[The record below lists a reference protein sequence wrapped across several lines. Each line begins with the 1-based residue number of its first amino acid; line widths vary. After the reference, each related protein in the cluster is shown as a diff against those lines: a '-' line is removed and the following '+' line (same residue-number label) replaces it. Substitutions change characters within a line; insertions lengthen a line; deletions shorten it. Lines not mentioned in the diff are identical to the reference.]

1 MIAYR
6 IWLLLGDKYL
16 QSPQNQFTCV
26 LIAKTGKLWMKSA
39 CFRLRKLHVNN
50 PESTPTFNVMTDIAC
65 SIFGSTNKQTSYL
78 ANLSVRINVLVHDI
92 SVNIGISLC
101 VVCTISLHGQITCCK
116 RAIICVFVRLMFIIS
131 MLEPWSLLIC
141 RHPSGRISRSIKSS
155 FSSREKRALSS
166 MFPIS
171 SLSSA

>member
-1 MIAYR
+1 MNEICMFSSQKAACQQSR
-6 IWLLLGDKYL
+6 IYTHVQCDDRHCMF
-16 QSPQNQFTCV
+16 N
-26 LIAKTGKLWMKSA
+26 
-39 CFRLRKLHVNN
+39 FR
-50 PESTPTFNVMTDIAC
+50 FD
-65 SIFGSTNKQTSYL
+65 KQTSYL

-155 FSSREKRALSS
+155 SSSREKRALSS